1 MAPLLFLKDIH
12 IRFGNTLLL
21 DGAELSVGEGE
32 RLCLVGR
39 NGSGKSTLL
48 KIAAGMIDA
57 DRGERFAQ
65 PGATIRYLPQEPN
78 LSGYATTR
86 DYVEAGLQPGD
97 DPNRA
102 FYLLGNLG
110 LTGLETPETL
120 SGGEG
125 RRAAL
130 ARVLA
135 PRPDILL
142 LDEPTNHLDL
152 PAIEWLESELKSMRV
167 ALVLISHDRRF
178 LENLS
183 RAVVWLDRGQTKRL
197 DQGFASFENWRDA
210 VLEQEEAERHKRDR
224 KIAMELDWLIH
235 GRSARR
241 KRNQGRLTR
250 LNSLRRGRREEL
262 KSLGTVRMEALDG
275 GSAGTKVID
284 AKGVSKSFGEKQVI
298 RDFTLRIHRG
308 DRIGIIGP
316 NGAGKTTL
324 LKLLTGVLPPD
335 TGNVKLGTGLE
346 MAKLEQN
353 RMELH
358 PEDNLANALTGG
370 GSDTVFV
377 GGKPRHVVSYMQDF
391 LFTPAQARTPVKVLS
406 GGERARLL
414 LARLFALPSNLLV
427 LDEPTND
434 LDLET
439 LDLLEEVVGDYPGTA
454 LVVSH
459 DRDFLDRVA
468 TMVVMAEGDGR
479 FQIYAGGYSDMV
491 AQRGEGV
498 AKPATKATVKR
509 DALKVRP
516 TREAMVK
523 LSFSDQHQLNTLP
536 ARIEAQNREIAELK
550 EKLFD
555 PGLYGRDPAR
565 FTKLSGRLAEVEA
578 ARDANEE
585 LWLALEMKR
594 EALES
599 S

>member
-1 MAPLLFLKDIH
+1 MAPLLFLKGIH
-12 IRFGNTLLL
+12 TRFGNTLLL
-21 DGAELSVGEGE
+21 DGADLSVGEGE

-48 KIAAGMIDA
+48 KIAAGMIEA
-57 DRGERFAQ
+57 DQGERFAQ

-78 LSGYATTR
+78 LSGYATTH

-102 FYLLGNLG
+102 FYLLGHLG
-110 LTGLETPETL
+110 LTGQETPSVL
-120 SGGEG
+120 SGGEA

-130 ARVLA
+130 ARALA

-152 PAIEWLESELKSMRV
+152 PAIEWLESELKSMRA

-183 RAVVWLDRGQTKRL
+183 RAVVWLDRGQTKRM
-197 DQGFASFENWRDA
+197 DQGFAFFENWRDA

-224 KIAMELDWLIH
+224 KIAMELDWLAH

-250 LNSLRRGRREEL
+250 LNGLRKGRREEL
-262 KSLGTVRMEALDG
+262 KGLGSVKMEALEG

-284 AKGVSKSFGEKQVI
+284 AKGIFKNFGDKQVI
-298 RDFTLRIHRG
+298 RDFTLRVHRG
-308 DRIGIIGP
+308 DRIGIVGP

-324 LKLLTGVLPPD
+324 LKLLTGMLAPD
-335 TGNVKLGTGLE
+335 AGNVKLGTGLE

-353 RMELH
+353 RADLH

-414 LARLFALPSNLLV
+414 LAKLFALPSNLLV

-459 DRDFLDRVA
+459 DRDFLDRVV

-479 FQIYAGGYSDMV
+479 FHVYAGGYSDMV

-498 AKPATKATVKR
+498 AKPVVKSAAKR
-509 DALKVRP
+509 DTPKSRP
-516 TREAMVK
+516 TREAVVK
-523 LSFSDQHQLNTLP
+523 LSFADQHQLNTLP

-550 EKLFD
+550 EELSD

-565 FTKLSGRLAEVEA
+565 FTKLSGRLAEVA
-578 ARDANEE
+578 ASRDANEE

-594 EALES
+594 ETLETP
-599 S
+599 

>member
-21 DGAELSVGEGE
+21 DGADLSVGEGE

-48 KIAAGMIDA
+48 KIAAGMIEA
-57 DRGERFAQ
+57 DQGERFAQ

-78 LSGYATTR
+78 LSGYATTH

-97 DPNRA
+97 DPNRV
-102 FYLLGNLG
+102 FYLLGHLG
-110 LTGLETPETL
+110 LTGQETPAVL
-120 SGGEG
+120 SGGEA

-130 ARVLA
+130 ARALA

-152 PAIEWLESELKSMRV
+152 PAIEWLESELKSMRA

-197 DQGFASFENWRDA
+197 DQGFAAFENWRDA

-224 KIAMELDWLIH
+224 KIAMELDWLAH

-250 LNSLRRGRREEL
+250 LNSLRKGRREEL
-262 KSLGTVRMEALDG
+262 KSLGSVKMEALEG
-275 GSAGTKVID
+275 GSVGTKVID
-284 AKGVSKSFGEKQVI
+284 AKGVAKSFGDKQVI

-308 DRIGIIGP
+308 DRVGIVGP

-324 LKLLTGVLPPD
+324 LKLLTGVLAPD
-335 TGNVKLGTGLE
+335 AGNVKLGTGLE

-353 RMELH
+353 RAELH

-414 LARLFALPSNLLV
+414 LAKLFALPSNLLV

-468 TMVVMAEGDGR
+468 TMVVIAEGDGR
-479 FQIYAGGYSDMV
+479 FQVYAGGYSDMV

-498 AKPATKATVKR
+498 AKQAAKPGVKKDVPKARPA
-509 DALKVRP
+509 
-516 TREAMVK
+516 REAMVK

-550 EKLFD
+550 EELSD

-565 FTKLSGRLAEVEA
+565 FTKLSGRLVEVEA
-578 ARDANEE
+578 TRDANEE

-599 S
+599 P